1 MKKENLIVTL
11 LIVVILL
18 SAVSLYGV
26 FVKGNSETG
35 KTISVAGVAKI
46 QVKPDI
52 AYITVGVNTTDS
64 TVESAIQEN
73 NKKMNAI
80 ITALKVTGIKD
91 EDLQTINF
99 WVNAEYNYNVQP
111 PKQTGYTVTN
121 NVAVKTT
128 PEKIPSI
135 ISTAAQNG
143 ANNFYDF
150 KLEVSNEEE
159 LKSSLMGKAIE
170 DAKKKAEALALASNK
185 KLGDFKMISYN
196 FIPETQYY
204 PNYGMGGAEGYA
216 PPVQPGQNEIQ
227 VTVYVVFEVD

>member
-18 SAVSLYGV
+18 SAVSLYGF
-26 FVKGNSETG
+26 FVRGNSKTG
-35 KTISVAGVAKI
+35 KTINAAGVAKI
-46 QVKPDI
+46 HVKPDI
-52 AYITVGVNTTDS
+52 AYITIGVNTTDS
-64 TVESAIQEN
+64 TVESALQEN

-80 ITALKVTGIKD
+80 IAALKVTGIKD
-91 EDLQTINF
+91 EDLQTVNF

-121 NVAVKTT
+121 NVTVKAI
-128 PEKIPSI
+128 PEKVSSV

-150 KLEVSNEEE
+150 RFEVTNEEE
-159 LKSSLMGKAIE
+159 VKASLMAKAIE
-170 DAKKKAEALALASNK
+170 DARKKAEALALASNK
-185 KLGDFKMISYN
+185 KLGDFKMISYD

-216 PPVQPGQNEIQ
+216 PVQAGQNEIK
-227 VTVYVVFEVD
+227 VTVYVIFEID